1 MIELPVIGQHGVL
14 NDLHSF
20 FTPQKAIDHLKS
32 ASARTYGSLLRSFIE
47 LITTDVVDLNQYVP
61 KELQRIVD
69 SWLLPDSSSQVQRVT
84 RRFALILVALQLASR
99 NFLVNWSEDESEQ
112 AVHSL
117 YRVWLGSRGHLMNLE
132 EYSLLQKI
140 GGVLA
145 KWDKR
150 LAKEGDVYRPTSI
163 GYRR

>member
-1 MIELPVIGQHGVL
+1 M
-14 NDLHSF
+14 
-20 FTPQKAIDHLKS
+20 
-32 ASARTYGSLLRSFIE
+32 
-47 LITTDVVDLNQYVP
+47 
-61 KELQRIVD
+61 
-69 SWLLPDSSSQVQRVT
+69 QRVT

-163 GYRR
+163 GYRRFIDGEELWLIHKDEFLKGLNLPTHYMRDVELLFRRQCLESNERSRGTYKLKMSGRYYRFFALW